1 VSGSTVSAW
10 LRSACGLAVG
20 VTVLAIAA
28 APADAARGGGQ
39 VQVAANT
46 SGSTLVIAVTTLPRS
61 RCTLRLGA
69 GAESIALPVLHVTS
83 GGRGRVRT
91 ALSTDAPTG
100 DQRVVATCGHAG
112 VVRVGKTSVSISAIA
127 LNGPIATAF
136 NITLDVLLV
145 GGLLVFALLL
155 GEMAIGSAET
165 RERFLRSLALAG
177 GAIFALGAQVTGV
190 DFADS
195 VVDSLVGAD
204 PAGTGTKLLMAVLA
218 ALVAGAFGWYFT
230 QVVLRGETW
239 GVRLACGLGAITI
252 VGLAVILAEAIHEQG
267 LFLEAAA
274 IPNFAFMVG
283 LIGGVIFS
291 APAADASTGGRGGV
305 LTDLIGKLA
314 KGRGASGNG
323 TRSPE
328 RRSPFAGD

>member
-1 VSGSTVSAW
+1 VSGLTVSVW
-10 LRSACGLAVG
+10 LRSACGLVV

-28 APADAARGGGQ
+28 TPADAARGGEQ
-39 VQVAANT
+39 VQVAASS
-46 SGSTLVIAVTTLPRS
+46 SGSTLVVTVNTLPRS
-61 RCTLRLGA
+61 RCELRLGA
-69 GAESIALPVLHVTS
+69 GAEAIALPVLHATS

-91 ALSTDAPTG
+91 ELSTDAPTG
-100 DQRVVATCGHAG
+100 DQWVVATCGHAG
-112 VVRVGKTSVSISAIA
+112 AVKVGKTSVSISAIV
-127 LNGPIATAF
+127 LNGPIATAY
-136 NITLDVLLV
+136 NIALDVLLV
-145 GGLLVFALLL
+145 GTLLVFALLL
-155 GEMAIGSAET
+155 GEMAIGSSET
-165 RERFLRSLALAG
+165 RERFMRSLALAF

-190 DFADS
+190 DFAGS

-218 ALVAGAFGWYFT
+218 ALVAAAFGWYFT

-252 VGLAVILAEAIHEQG
+252 VGLTVILAEAIYEQG

-291 APAADASTGGRGGV
+291 VPAADASTGGRGGV

-314 KGRGASGNG
+314 KGRGASGDG